1 MAPFYGWGLTALR
14 LEPLQRGRLLFTTIV
29 LWAGE
34 IYWATSFCSYLPNIR
49 LQKDKLSCQHFK
61 KISQTLE
68 DVEKNKKLM
77 KIANIDR

>member
-1 MAPFYGWGLTALR
+1 MGFNCLEARATSKRQVTFYHYCPMGW
-14 LEPLQRGRLLFTTIV
+14 
-29 LWAGE
+29 E

-68 DVEKNKKLM
+68 DVEKNNKKLM